1 MLTAGSAMII
11 AVSWAATAQGASVV
25 PVAVRTQAPPS
36 GPRLPADLTLS
47 SAGAAFIA
55 SFEGFGA
62 TPYDA
67 PYPVRDC
74 VIGYGHVIHSG
85 PCTSVDFVTW
95 GRITERQGQALLQLD
110 IDATFVPA
118 VRAGIPATPL
128 TQPEFDALVDWVYN
142 EGPVYITVRSS
153 VRSALRATP
162 PQYAS
167 VPQDLMR
174 YVLASR
180 RKLCGLY
187 RRRVSEVNLWST
199 GSYTRLSPA
208 CPPGYESLPAS
219 PGRET
224 SASRKTSVIR
234 KTSAGRR
241 SS

>member
-1 MLTAGSAMII
+1 MII
-11 AVSWAATAQGASVV
+11 AVSWTATAQGASVV
-25 PVAVRTQAPPS
+25 PVAVPAQAPPS
-36 GPRLPADLTLS
+36 GPQLPASLTLS

-85 PCTSVDFVTW
+85 LCTSADFETW
-95 GRITERQGQALLQLD
+95 GRITAQQGQALLQSD

-118 VRAGIPATPL
+118 IRAGIPATPL

-142 EGPVYITVRSS
+142 EGPVYIAVRSS

-162 PQYAS
+162 PHYSS
-167 VPQDLMR
+167 VAQDLMR
-174 YVLASR
+174 YVFASG

-187 RRRVSEVNLWST
+187 RRRVSEVDLWST
-199 GSYTRLSPA
+199 GSYARLSPA

-219 PGRET
+219 PGREI
-224 SASRKTSVIR
+224 SVSRE
-234 KTSAGRR
+234 TSAGRR

>member
-1 MLTAGSAMII
+1 MLTAGSAMIV

-25 PVAVRTQAPPS
+25 PVAVSTQAPPS
-36 GPRLPADLTLS
+36 GPQLPASLALS
-47 SAGAAFIA
+47 DAGAAFIA
-55 SFEGFGA
+55 AFEGFGA

-85 PCTSVDFVTW
+85 PCTSADFETW
-95 GRITERQGQALLQLD
+95 GRITAQQGQALLQSD

-118 VRAGIPATPL
+118 IRAGIPGTPL

-162 PQYAS
+162 PHYAS
-167 VPQDLMR
+167 VPRDLMR
-174 YVLASR
+174 YVYASG

-187 RRRVSEVNLWST
+187 RRRVSEVSLWST
-199 GSYTRLSPA
+199 GSYARLSPA

-219 PGRET
+219 PSGET
-224 SASRKTSVIR
+224 SASRETNVSR

>member
-1 MLTAGSAMII
+1 MII

-25 PVAVRTQAPPS
+25 PVAVHTQAPSS
-36 GPRLPADLTLS
+36 GPQLPADLTLS

-67 PYPVRDC
+67 PSPVRDC

-85 PCTSVDFVTW
+85 LCTSADFETW
-95 GRITERQGQALLQLD
+95 GRITAQQGQALLQSD

-118 VRAGIPATPL
+118 IRAGIPGTPL
-128 TQPEFDALVDWVYN
+128 TQSEFDALVDWVYN

-162 PQYAS
+162 PHYSS

-174 YVLASR
+174 YVFASG

-187 RRRVSEVNLWST
+187 RRRVSEVDLWST
-199 GSYTRLSPA
+199 GSYARLSPA

-219 PGRET
+219 PSRETGATQET
-224 SASRKTSVIR
+224 SASR